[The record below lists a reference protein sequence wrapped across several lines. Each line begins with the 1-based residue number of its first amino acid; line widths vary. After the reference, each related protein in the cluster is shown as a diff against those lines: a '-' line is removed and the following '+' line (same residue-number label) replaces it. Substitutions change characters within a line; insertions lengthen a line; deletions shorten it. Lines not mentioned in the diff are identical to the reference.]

1 MQISAVTSL
10 PNYKLIGVNEILH
23 AKKQLNIHLTIFL
36 FLLKPR
42 TVRNFKSKFLKKV
55 TSPLLLL
62 LPFKIELKHKN
73 VYI

>member
-10 PNYKLIGVNEILH
+10 PNYKLIGANEVLH

-36 FLLKPR
+36 FLLKTR
-42 TVRNFKSKFLKKV
+42 TVRNFKRKFLTKV